1 MDGAWSPERGSSAD
15 AIDYRPSRTAPTR
28 ARGLK
33 LNMNGRLETQRG
45 DGRRGRGRTDVANGG
60 SRLEMPFGQSCVR
73 AKRANAGGGQLELQM
88 LTLTG
93 HLLLQSKEEERK
105 PLRLAVGYISSPSQ
119 VTTWE
124 NYAS

>member
-1 MDGAWSPERGSSAD
+1 M
-15 AIDYRPSRTAPTR
+15 
-28 ARGLK
+28 
-33 LNMNGRLETQRG
+33 
-45 DGRRGRGRTDVANGG
+45 
-60 SRLEMPFGQSCVR
+60 R